1 MKRINRV
8 AVLGAGTMGAR
19 IAAHFANAGVPSY
32 LLDIVPPDAHG
43 PARNKIAAAG
53 LDAAKKS
60 KPAAFFESSLARLVT
75 VGNFEDD
82 LERVAEVDWII
93 EAVVEN
99 LDIKRALLKKVE
111 TVRQPGTIITTNT
124 SGLPVAKIA
133 EGFSDDLRRSWF
145 GTHFFNPPR
154 YMRLLEII
162 PTSETD
168 RAALDAIAHFCDVRL
183 GKGIVFAKDTPN
195 FIANRIGT
203 FSVLNVM
210 RLMQEMD
217 LTIEDIDALTGQAV
231 GWPRSATFRTID
243 LVGLDILGHVVANM
257 FGEDVGRALL
267 AANASVGRAPSPAN
281 ASVGR
286 TLLSAALDERSDL
299 TLPDFYKQMLE
310 RKWLGDKTG
319 SGFYKKIKGGEA
331 KEDERLALDWKTL
344 EYHPRR
350 KPKFPALDMAKNVED
365 TGARIRMLLGLW
377 ASAPQKGDKA
387 GQFLWSALSDL
398 WNYSANRIPEISD
411 SIVEIDRAMRLGFN
425 WELGPFELWDAAGVE
440 TTVARMKKE
449 NRAVAANV
457 EKLLA
462 SGKKSWY
469 TDDPKSAAGR
479 AYFDL
484 AGSSYKPVEV
494 PSGVWSVEVATKSN
508 GVVKKNAGA
517 SLVDLGDGVGCIEF
531 HSKMNT
537 IGTDI
542 VQLISQSLK
551 PGGPGDNFDA
561 FVITNDAAN
570 FSVGAN
576 LMLLLMSIQ
585 EEEWDDVDLAIR
597 TFQGMTQAI
606 KFSPKPV
613 VVAPF
618 GLTLGGGTEIS
629 LHAAARQPHAELY
642 AGLVEVGVGLLPG
655 AGGCKEMLL
664 RAVDSATSIRPD
676 GRGESVELLEAMK
689 KAFETI
695 AMAKVA
701 TSAHEARGLGFLSD
715 SDSITMNR
723 ERVLSDAKARA
734 LELARSGYE
743 APVMRNDLPAPGENI
758 LATLKLGVY
767 MMRQGDY
774 ISDHEVKI
782 GNKVAEVLCGG
793 NVTPGTPVSEQYI
806 LDLEREAFK
815 SLCGEKK
822 TQERIQYTLKTGK
835 TLRN

>member
-1 MKRINRV
+1 MKHIHKV

-19 IAAHFANAGVPSY
+19 IAAHFANAGIASS
-32 LLDIVPPDAHG
+32 LLDIVPPDADG

-60 KPAAFFESSLARLVT
+60 KPAAFMNASLARLIT
-75 VGNFEDD
+75 IGNFDDD
-82 LERVAEVDWII
+82 LKRLAEVDWII

-99 LDIKRALLKKVE
+99 LDLKRALLRKVE
-111 TVRQPGTIITTNT
+111 AIRKPGTIITTNT
-124 SGLPVAKIA
+124 SGLPVGKIA
-133 EGFSDDLRRSWF
+133 EGFSDDFRRSWF

-162 PTSETD
+162 PTPDTD
-168 RAALDAIAHFCDVRL
+168 RDAIDAVSRFCDIHL
-183 GKGIVFAKDTPN
+183 GKGIVLAKDTPN
-195 FIANRIGT
+195 FIGNRVGT

-217 LTIEDIDALTGQAV
+217 LSIEDVDALTGQAL

-243 LVGLDILGHVVANM
+243 LVGLDILGHVVSNM
-257 FGEDVGRALL
+257 TRVVTGD
-267 AANASVGRAPSPAN
+267 
-281 ASVGR
+281 
-286 TLLSAALDERSDL
+286 SAAQFDERSDL
-299 TLPDFYKQMLE
+299 KLPDFYKQMLE
-310 RKWLGDKTG
+310 RKWLGDKTKG
-319 SGFYKKIKGGEA
+319 GFYKKA
-331 KEDERLALDWKTL
+331 KSTGQEDERLALDWKTL
-344 EYHPRR
+344 EYHPRK
-350 KPKFPALDMAKNVED
+350 KPKFPALDMAKNVEQ
-365 TGARIRMLLGLW
+365 TAARLKMLLGLDG
-377 ASAPQKGDKA
+377 SGPQKNDRA
-387 GQFLWSALSDL
+387 GAFLWSALSDL
-398 WNYSANRIPEISD
+398 WTYSANRIPEISD

-440 TTVARMKKE
+440 ATIERMKKE
-449 NRAVAANV
+449 DRPIAANV
-457 EKLLA
+457 EQLLA
-462 SGKKSWY
+462 AGKKTWY
-469 TDDPKSAAGR
+469 LDDPKASSGR
-479 AYFDL
+479 EYFDL
-484 AGSSYKPVEV
+484 GAVAYKAVAV
-494 PSGVWSVEVATKSN
+494 PSGVWSVEVAKKSN
-508 GVVKKNAGA
+508 GVVKKNSGA
-517 SLVDLGDGVGCIEF
+517 SVVDLGDGVACIEF

-542 VQLISQSLK
+542 VQLILQTMKS
-551 PGGPGDNFDA
+551 GGPGDAFDA
-561 FVITNDAAN
+561 FVITNDATN

-629 LHAAARQPHAELY
+629 LHAPALQPHAELY
-642 AGLVEVGVGLLPG
+642 MGLVEVGVGLLPG

-664 RAVDSATSIRPD
+664 RAVDSAESIRPG
-676 GRGESVELLEAMK
+676 GRGESVELMEAMK
-689 KAFETI
+689 RIFETI
-695 AMAKVA
+695 ATAKVA
-701 TSAHEARGLGFLSD
+701 TSAPEARGLGFLRD
-715 SDSITMNR
+715 SDNITMNR

-734 LELARSGYE
+734 LEMVRAGYE
-743 APVMRNDLPAPGENI
+743 PPQPRTDIPAPGENT
-758 LATLKLGVY
+758 LAALKMGVHL
-767 MMRQGDY
+767 MRQGDY
-774 ISDHEVKI
+774 ITEYEVKLATKI
-782 GNKVAEVLCGG
+782 AEVLCGG

-806 LDLEREAFK
+806 LDLEREGFK

>member
-1 MKRINRV
+1 MKRIHKV

-32 LLDIVPPDAHG
+32 LFDIVPPDADG

-53 LDAAKKS
+53 LDAARKS
-60 KPAAFFESSLARLVT
+60 KPAAFFEPSLAKLIT
-75 VGNFEDD
+75 IGNFEDD
-82 LERVAEVDWII
+82 LKKLADVDWII

-99 LDIKRALLKKVE
+99 VEIKRSLLKKVDA
-111 TVRQPGTIITTNT
+111 VRKPGTVITTNT
-124 SGLPVAKIA
+124 SGLPVSKIA
-133 EGFSDDLRRSWF
+133 EGFPDDFRRSWF

-154 YMRLLEII
+154 YMRLLELI
-162 PTSETD
+162 PTPDTD
-168 RAALDAIAHFCDVRL
+168 RSLLDAIAWFSDVRL
-183 GKGIVFAKDTPN
+183 GKGVVFAKDTPN
-195 FIANRIGT
+195 FIGNRIGT
-203 FSVLNVM
+203 FSVLNVI

-217 LTIEDIDALTGQAV
+217 LTIEDVDALTGTPV
-231 GWPRSATFRTID
+231 GWPKSATFRTID
-243 LVGLDILGHVVANM
+243 LVGLDILGHVVSNM
-257 FGEDVGRALL
+257 TTNVH
-267 AANASVGRAPSPAN
+267 
-281 ASVGR
+281 
-286 TLLSAALDERSDL
+286 DERSEL
-299 TLPDFYKQMLE
+299 KLPDFYKQMLE
-310 RKWLGDKTG
+310 RKWLGDKTKG
-319 SGFYKKIKGGEA
+319 GFYKKSKGADGQE
-331 KEDERLALDWKTL
+331 ERMALDWRTL
-344 EYHPRR
+344 DYHPRH
-350 KPKFPALDMAKNVED
+350 KPKLAALEMARNVEE
-365 TGARIRMLLGLW
+365 TGARLRMLLGLEG
-377 ASAPQKGDKA
+377 SGPQKGDKA
-387 GQFLWSALSDL
+387 GAFLWAALSDL
-398 WNYSANRIPEISD
+398 WTYSANRIPEISD
-411 SIVEIDRAMRLGFN
+411 TVVEVDRAMKLGFN
-425 WELGPFELWDAAGVE
+425 WEMGPFELWDAAGVE
-440 TTVARMKKE
+440 ATVARMRKE
-449 NRAVAANV
+449 GKPVAANV

-462 SGKKSWY
+462 SGKKTWY
-469 TDDPKSAAGR
+469 DENLATPSAR
-479 AYFDL
+479 SYFDL
-484 AGSSYKPVEV
+484 ATGHWQPVKV
-494 PSGVWSVEVATKSN
+494 PEGVWSVTVAKKSN
-508 GVVKKNAGA
+508 GVVKKNSGA

-531 HSKMNT
+531 HSKMNSL
-537 IGTDI
+537 GADI
-542 VQLISQSLK
+542 IQLITQTLK
-551 PGGPGDNFDA
+551 PGGPGDPFDA
-561 FVITNDAAN
+561 FVITNDAQN

-576 LMLLLMSIQ
+576 LMLLLMAVQ
-585 EEEWDDVDLAIR
+585 EEEWDDVDMVIR
-597 TFQGMTQAI
+597 QFQGMTQAI

-613 VVAPF
+613 VVGAF

-629 LHAAARQPHAELY
+629 LHAPARQPHAELY
-642 AGLVEVGVGLLPG
+642 TGLVEVGVGLLPG
-655 AGGCKEMLL
+655 GGGCKEMLL
-664 RAVDSATSIRPD
+664 RALDSATSIRPD

-715 SDSITMNR
+715 SDNITMNR

-734 LELARSGYE
+734 LALARSSYE